1 MPSNWPPCF
10 VGEGPLSGKALCRGR
25 PFVGEGPLSGKAL
38 CWGRLFVGEG
48 LLLAANFP
56 TKGNIE
62 VLQLVIVFKYS
73 CIIRDLTAFRTT
85 RLQVLICNMDSS
97 YWWRHRLVAMPF
109 PGKRST
115 RRNILKNYIMV
126 CQLDKRCKSFNFC
139 KKLKLCELNSGTKEE
154 FLGNFASNMDI
165 DCYHIK
171 HGIVRQ
177 GL

>member
-10 VGEGPLSGKALCRGR
+10 VGEGPLSGKALCWGR

-126 CQLDKRCKSFNFC
+126 CQLDKRCKSEIEVMWTEQWYEGGVSW
-139 KKLKLCELNSGTKEE
+139 KLCFE
-154 FLGNFASNMDI
+154 
-165 DCYHIK
+165 
-171 HGIVRQ
+171 HGHWLLSYKTRNRETGVVK
-177 GL
+177 